1 MMIRITQLR
10 LFRLKH
16 HISLSELRRHSGL
29 SHQHISRLELCR
41 RSRTPAGER
50 MLTDAI
56 RSIIDSRRTAL
67 EDLEREYEEYKGNL
81 LQPLEVET
89 DEL

>member
-1 MMIRITQLR
+1 MIKITRLR
-10 LFRLKH
+10 LFRFKH
-16 HISLSELRRHSGL
+16 QISLSELHRHSGL

-41 RSRTPAGER
+41 RSRTPTGER
-50 MLTDAI
+50 VLADAI
-56 RSIIDSRRTAL
+56 RSIIISRREAL
-67 EDLEREYEEYKGNL
+67 ENLEREYEVYRGNL

>member
-1 MMIRITQLR
+1 MIRITQLR
-10 LFRLKH
+10 LFRFKH
-16 HISLSELRRHSGL
+16 HISLSEFRRHSGL
-29 SHQHISRLELCR
+29 SHQYISQLELCR

-50 MLTDAI
+50 MLTETI
-56 RSIIDSRRTAL
+56 RSIIDSRRAAL

>member
-1 MMIRITQLR
+1 MIKITRLR
-10 LFRLKH
+10 LFRFKH
-16 HISLSELRRHSGL
+16 QISLSELHRHSGL

-41 RSRTPAGER
+41 RSRTTKGER
-50 MLTDAI
+50 VLADAI
-56 RSIIDSRRTAL
+56 RSIIISRREAL
-67 EDLEREYEEYKGNL
+67 ENLEREYEVYRGNL

>member
-1 MMIRITQLR
+1 MIKITRLR
-10 LFRLKH
+10 LFRFKH
-16 HISLSELRRHSGL
+16 QISLSELHRHGGL

-41 RSRTPAGER
+41 RSRTPKGER
-50 MLTDAI
+50 VLADAI
-56 RSIIDSRRTAL
+56 RSIIISRREAL
-67 EDLEREYEEYKGNL
+67 ENLEREYEVYRGNL

>member
-1 MMIRITQLR
+1 MIKITRLR
-10 LFRLKH
+10 LFRFKH
-16 HISLSELRRHSGL
+16 QISLSELHRHSVL

-41 RSRTPAGER
+41 RSRTPKGER
-50 MLTDAI
+50 VLADAI
-56 RSIIDSRRTAL
+56 RSIIISRREAL
-67 EDLEREYEEYKGNL
+67 ENLEREYEVYRGNL

>member
-1 MMIRITQLR
+1 MIKITRLR
-10 LFRLKH
+10 LFRFKH
-16 HISLSELRRHSGL
+16 QISLSELHRHSGL

-41 RSRTPAGER
+41 RSRTPKGER
-50 MLTDAI
+50 VLADTI
-56 RSIIDSRRTAL
+56 RSIIISRREAL
-67 EDLEREYEEYKGNL
+67 ENLEREYEVYRGNL

>member
-1 MMIRITQLR
+1 MIKITRLW
-10 LFRLKH
+10 LFRFKH
-16 HISLSELRRHSGL
+16 QISLSELHRHSGL

-41 RSRTPAGER
+41 RSRTPKGER
-50 MLTDAI
+50 VLADAI
-56 RSIIDSRRTAL
+56 RSIIISRREAL
-67 EDLEREYEEYKGNL
+67 ENLEREYEVYRGNL

>member
-1 MMIRITQLR
+1 MIKITRLR
-10 LFRLKH
+10 LFRFKH
-16 HISLSELRRHSGL
+16 QISLSELHRHSGL

-41 RSRTPAGER
+41 RSRTPKGER
-50 MLTDAI
+50 VLADAI
-56 RSIIDSRRTAL
+56 RSIIISRREAL
-67 EDLEREYEEYKGNL
+67 ENLEREYELYRGNL

>member
-1 MMIRITQLR
+1 MIKITRLR
-10 LFRLKH
+10 LFRFKH
-16 HISLSELRRHSGL
+16 QISLSELHRHSGV

-41 RSRTPAGER
+41 RSRTPKGER
-50 MLTDAI
+50 VLADAI
-56 RSIIDSRRTAL
+56 RSIIISRREAL
-67 EDLEREYEEYKGNL
+67 ENLEREYEVYRGNL

>member
-1 MMIRITQLR
+1 MIKITRLR
-10 LFRLKH
+10 LFRFKH
-16 HISLSELRRHSGL
+16 QISLSELHRHSGL

-41 RSRTPAGER
+41 RSRTPKGER
-50 MLTDAI
+50 VLADAI
-56 RSIIDSRRTAL
+56 RSIIISRRKAL
-67 EDLEREYEEYKGNL
+67 ENLEREYEVYRGNL

>member
-1 MMIRITQLR
+1 MIKITRLR
-10 LFRLKH
+10 LFRFKH
-16 HISLSELRRHSGL
+16 QISLSELHRHSGL

-41 RSRTPAGER
+41 RSRTPKGER
-50 MLTDAI
+50 VLADAI
-56 RSIIDSRRTAL
+56 RSIIISRREAL
-67 EDLEREYEEYKGNL
+67 ENLEREYEIYRGNL

>member
-1 MMIRITQLR
+1 MIKITRLR
-10 LFRLKH
+10 LFHFKH
-16 HISLSELRRHSGL
+16 QISLSELHRHSGL

-41 RSRTPAGER
+41 RSRTPKGER
-50 MLTDAI
+50 VLADAI
-56 RSIIDSRRTAL
+56 RSIIISRREAL
-67 EDLEREYEEYKGNL
+67 ENLEREYEVYRGNL

>member
-1 MMIRITQLR
+1 MIKITRLR
-10 LFRLKH
+10 LFRFKH
-16 HISLSELRRHSGL
+16 QISLSELHRHSGL

-41 RSRTPAGER
+41 RSRTPKGER
-50 MLTDAI
+50 VLADAI
-56 RSIIDSRRTAL
+56 RSIIISRREAL
-67 EDLEREYEEYKGNL
+67 ENLERGYEVYRGNL

>member
-1 MMIRITQLR
+1 MIKITRLR
-10 LFRLKH
+10 LFRFKH
-16 HISLSELRRHSGL
+16 QISLSELHRHSGL

-41 RSRTPAGER
+41 RSRTPKGER
-50 MLTDAI
+50 VLADAI
-56 RSIIDSRRTAL
+56 RSIIIPRREAL
-67 EDLEREYEEYKGNL
+67 ENLEREYEGYRGNL

>member
-1 MMIRITQLR
+1 MIKITRLR
-10 LFRLKH
+10 LFRFEH
-16 HISLSELRRHSGL
+16 QISLSELHRHSGL

-41 RSRTPAGER
+41 RSRTPKGER
-50 MLTDAI
+50 VLADAI
-56 RSIIDSRRTAL
+56 RSIIISRREAL
-67 EDLEREYEEYKGNL
+67 ENLEREYEVYRGNL

>member
-1 MMIRITQLR
+1 MIKITRLR
-10 LFRLKH
+10 LFRFKH
-16 HISLSELRRHSGL
+16 HISLSELHRHSGL

-41 RSRTPAGER
+41 RSRTPKGER
-50 MLTDAI
+50 VLADAI
-56 RSIIDSRRTAL
+56 RSIIISRREAL
-67 EDLEREYEEYKGNL
+67 ENLEREYEVYRGNL

>member
-1 MMIRITQLR
+1 MIKITRLR
-10 LFRLKH
+10 LFRFKH
-16 HISLSELRRHSGL
+16 QISLSEIHRHSGL

-41 RSRTPAGER
+41 RSRTPKGER
-50 MLTDAI
+50 VLADAI
-56 RSIIDSRRTAL
+56 RSIIISRREAL
-67 EDLEREYEEYKGNL
+67 ENLEREYEVYRGNL

>member
-1 MMIRITQLR
+1 MIKITRLR
-10 LFRLKH
+10 LFRFKH
-16 HISLSELRRHSGL
+16 QISLSELLRHSGL

-41 RSRTPAGER
+41 RSRTPKGER
-50 MLTDAI
+50 VLADAI
-56 RSIIDSRRTAL
+56 RSIIISRREAL
-67 EDLEREYEEYKGNL
+67 ENLEREYEVYRGNL

>member
-1 MMIRITQLR
+1 MIKITRLR
-10 LFRLKH
+10 LFRFKH
-16 HISLSELRRHSGL
+16 QISLSELHRHSGL

-41 RSRTPAGER
+41 RSRTPKGER
-50 MLTDAI
+50 VLADAI
-56 RSIIDSRRTAL
+56 RSIISSRREAL
-67 EDLEREYEEYKGNL
+67 ENLERKYEVYRGNL

>member
-1 MMIRITQLR
+1 MIRITRLR
-10 LFRLKH
+10 LFRFKH
-16 HISLSELRRHSGL
+16 QISLSELHRHSGL

-41 RSRTPAGER
+41 RSRTPKGER
-50 MLTDAI
+50 VLADAI
-56 RSIIDSRRTAL
+56 RSIIISRREAL
-67 EDLEREYEEYKGNL
+67 ENLEREYEVYRGNL

>member
-1 MMIRITQLR
+1 MIKITRLR
-10 LFRLKH
+10 LFRFKH
-16 HISLSELRRHSGL
+16 QISLSELHRHSGL

-41 RSRTPAGER
+41 RSRTPKGER
-50 MLTDAI
+50 VLADAI
-56 RSIIDSRRTAL
+56 RSIIISRREAL
-67 EDLEREYEEYKGNL
+67 ENLEREDEVYRGNL

>member
-1 MMIRITQLR
+1 MIKITRLR
-10 LFRLKH
+10 LFRFKH
-16 HISLSELRRHSGL
+16 QISLSELPRHSGL

-41 RSRTPAGER
+41 RSRTPKGER
-50 MLTDAI
+50 VLADAI
-56 RSIIDSRRTAL
+56 RSIIISRREAL
-67 EDLEREYEEYKGNL
+67 ENLEREYEVYRGNL

>member
-1 MMIRITQLR
+1 MIKITRLR
-10 LFRLKH
+10 LFRFKH
-16 HISLSELRRHSGL
+16 QISLSELHRHSGL

-41 RSRTPAGER
+41 RSRTPKGER
-50 MLTDAI
+50 VLADAI
-56 RSIIDSRRTAL
+56 RSIISRREAL
-67 EDLEREYEEYKGNL
+67 ENLEREYEVYRGNL

>member
-1 MMIRITQLR
+1 MIKITRLR
-10 LFRLKH
+10 LFRFKH
-16 HISLSELRRHSGL
+16 QISLSELHRHSGL

-41 RSRTPAGER
+41 RSRTPKGER
-50 MLTDAI
+50 VLADAI
-56 RSIIDSRRTAL
+56 RSIIISRREAL
-67 EDLEREYEEYKGNL
+67 ENLEREYEVYRRNL

>member
-1 MMIRITQLR
+1 MIKITRLR
-10 LFRLKH
+10 LFRFKH
-16 HISLSELRRHSGL
+16 QISLSELHRHSGL

-41 RSRTPAGER
+41 RSRTPKGER
-50 MLTDAI
+50 VLADAI
-56 RSIIDSRRTAL
+56 RSIIISRREAL
-67 EDLEREYEEYKGNL
+67 ENLEREYEVYRVNL

>member
-1 MMIRITQLR
+1 MIKITRLR
-10 LFRLKH
+10 LFRFKH
-16 HISLSELRRHSGL
+16 QISLSELHRHSGL

-41 RSRTPAGER
+41 RSRTPKCER
-50 MLTDAI
+50 VLADAI
-56 RSIIDSRRTAL
+56 RSIIISRREAL
-67 EDLEREYEEYKGNL
+67 ENLEREYEVYRGNL

>member
-1 MMIRITQLR
+1 MIKITRLR
-10 LFRLKH
+10 LFRFKH
-16 HISLSELRRHSGL
+16 QISLSELHRHSGL

-41 RSRTPAGER
+41 RGRTPKGER
-50 MLTDAI
+50 ALADAI
-56 RSIIDSRRTAL
+56 RSIIISRREAL
-67 EDLEREYEEYKGNL
+67 ENLEREYEVYRGNL